1 MTVKINRYQPTA
13 LENKI
18 YSESRA
24 ARILNLKKSEIE
36 FVVAINENEC
46 LVGLFNKSVRLSKS
60 QFIGIMV
67 SDRKSRS
74 NYLDVTRNINN
85 PWRFTVRNDSSE
97 SSYQLYAD
105 ADHIKCECK
114 DYQYLSEDF
123 GTQKVACKHIFAV
136 LGHLNFDS
144 LKDYIKYN
152 EEYYEDLRKNH
163 EEREDYNLMAHA

>member
-13 LENKI
+13 LEVKI

-24 ARILNLKKSEIE
+24 ARILNIKKSEIE
-36 FVVAINENEC
+36 FVVAINEIEC

-67 SDRKSRS
+67 SDRKARS
-74 NYLDVTRNINN
+74 NYLDVTKQVNKVDM
-85 PWRFTVRNDSSE
+85 FTVRNESSE
-97 SSYQLYAD
+97 SVYQVKTGV
-105 ADHIKCECK
+105 DHLECECK
-114 DYQYLSEDF
+114 DYQYLSDDF
-123 GTQKVACKHIFAV
+123 GTLKVACKHIFAV

-152 EEYYEDLRKNH
+152 EEYYEGLRKNH